1 MGLLGAIK
9 ADRLIN
15 QVLSSGDLESAAS
28 AQAIDKLRDSGK
40 GPIPKIIA
48 MLGTT
53 YREETDT
60 VVDLLTRLV
69 DRATLEP
76 YLDALSDPDSRVVS
90 GVARALKKAHN
101 IDPNR
106 FLDLLDNPGVSKP
119 ALLEV
124 LSAHKDT
131 LRGER
136 LLRHASQLEHNEL
149 AMLFRIIDD
158 IATEA
163 MIPHLISRID
173 ARNPVMRAQVVR
185 VLSQFR
191 TESVHEALHRALND
205 DNKGVRLAALEGL
218 SKMGASMDVEQ
229 LCRLIKDPD
238 LRIQSK
244 AIDAVVK
251 LNHPRTVHYLL
262 DPLQD
267 ESEYARRAAVEVL
280 NEIGNVNAIKDLLIA
295 IKDKDWWVRS
305 RAADALGRIGGKK
318 VVDAVIQLIKDPDE
332 YVRRSAIEIINAT
345 KDERTYDAL
354 VEALGDADWWVRE
367 RAVDGLAELGNKR
380 AVPVL
385 MRLLDKASTNDQM
398 VSLLIKALAK
408 LGAKEALDPI
418 FERLSKGPEAVQREA
433 LQALAELADEA
444 SAPQIIEAI
453 KSATEDAETEVRQ
466 HANKVMQQ
474 LHAML
479 TAKPRTAGTPAP
491 EPVSEED
498 LSRAQLGTIVVPGK
512 VSRGGGSVTEEELDP
527 SKLQPDDVLG
537 DRYRFI
543 RQVGKGAFGSVYLM
557 EDLMVQEELI
567 LKFLNPQLASD
578 EAIIKRFVYE
588 LRFAR
593 KITHPNVIRIYDM
606 LSFGRSMAISME
618 YFPSHTLSGE
628 MPSRAPM
635 AVEHAVR
642 IIRDV
647 CTGMSSAH
655 GANVVHRDL
664 KPSNILIND
673 DGVVKIVD
681 FGVAAATSKMDTRL
695 TRTGLLIG
703 TPTYMAPEQVLGREV
718 DSRTDIYSLG
728 VIMYEMF
735 TGRPP
740 YTGGDSMA
748 IMYQHVQGNATPP
761 KELNPELPHTLN
773 AVVQKAMAIEPEKR
787 YQTMEELR
795 ERLDAFVNR

>member
-1 MGLLGAIK
+1 MGLLATIK

-15 QVLSSGDLESAAS
+15 QVLAAGDLDSAAS
-28 AQAIDKLRDSGK
+28 VQAIDKLRDSGK

-53 YREETDT
+53 YREEADT

-69 DRATLEP
+69 DRPTLQP
-76 YLDALSDPDSRVVS
+76 YLDALSDTDSRVVS
-90 GVARALKKAHN
+90 GVAQALTRAHN

-136 LLRHASQLEHNEL
+136 LLRHASQLQHNEVV
-149 AMLFRIIDD
+149 MLFRIIED
-158 IATEA
+158 IASEA

-173 ARNPVMRAQVVR
+173 ARDPLMRAQVVR
-185 VLSQFR
+185 VLSKFR
-191 TESVHEALHRALND
+191 AESAHEALHRALSD
-205 DNKGVRLAALEGL
+205 ENKGVRLAALEGL
-218 SKMGASMDVEQ
+218 SKMGGSMDVEQ

-244 AIDAVVK
+244 AIDAIVK

-267 ESEYARRAAVEVL
+267 ESENARRAAVEVL

-295 IKDKDWWVRS
+295 IKDNDWWVRS

-318 VVDAVIQLIKDPDE
+318 VVDAVIQLIKDKDE

-367 RAVDGLAELGNKR
+367 RAVDGLAELGNQK
-380 AVPVL
+380 AIPVL
-385 MRLLDKASTNDQM
+385 IKLLNKESANVQM
-398 VSLLIKALAK
+398 VALLIKALAK
-408 LGAKEALDPI
+408 LGAKEAIEPI
-418 FERLSKGPEAVQREA
+418 IERLSAGSETVQREA
-433 LQALAELADEA
+433 LQALGELADE
-444 SAPQIIEAI
+444 SEAPMVMEAI

-474 LHAML
+474 LQRLL
-479 TAKPRTAGTPAP
+479 TAKPPTVDTPAP
-491 EPVSEED
+491 AQVSEED

-512 VSRGGGSVTEEELDP
+512 VSRAGGSFTEEELDP
-527 SKLQPDDVLG
+527 SKLQPGDVLG

-578 EAIIKRFVYE
+578 ETIIKRFVYE

-606 LSFGRSMAISME
+606 LSFGRSMSISME

-635 AVEHAVR
+635 AVEQAVR

-655 GANVVHRDL
+655 RASVVHRDL

-673 DGVVKIVD
+673 EGVVKIVD

-703 TPTYMAPEQVLGREV
+703 TPTYMAPEQVLGRDV

-740 YTGGDSMA
+740 YAGGDSMA
-748 IMYQHVQGNATPP
+748 IMYQHVQGNATQP
-761 KELNPELPHTLN
+761 KERNPELPHTLN
-773 AVVQKAMAIEPEKR
+773 AVVLKSMAAEPDKR